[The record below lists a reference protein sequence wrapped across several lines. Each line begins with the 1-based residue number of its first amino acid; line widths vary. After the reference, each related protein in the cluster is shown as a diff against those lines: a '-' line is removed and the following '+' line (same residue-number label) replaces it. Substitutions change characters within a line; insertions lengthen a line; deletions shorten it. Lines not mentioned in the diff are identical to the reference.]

1 MNVSYQDQMA
11 LLQEKRRELRALEA
25 QAERTA
31 RAMSPLTIEDEH
43 RMVAM
48 QARAD
53 SLYRGAGR
61 LPAPLAEPHERPG
74 QYERRLVDGLKIY
87 SQRWAKA
94 NVSVMPDD
102 AFAIARDQ
110 IYADAAQ
117 NAKTHGLKPGEIR
130 ELPTVS
136 DGGHRVIEF
145 VGADGTHFT
154 EQFSRPPRRVML
166 KSQQEYSQMT
176 RDAQLSRITE
186 MVRYGQRPTVQA
198 PRAAF

>member
-74 QYERRLVDGLKIY
+74 QYERRLVDGLKVY
-87 SQRWAKA
+87 SDRWAKA
-94 NVSVMPDD
+94 SLERMPDD

-110 IYADAAQ
+110 IFADAAQ
-117 NAKTHGLKPGEIR
+117 NAKTHGLASTEIR
-130 ELPTVS
+130 EVPSVS
-136 DGGHRVIEF
+136 AAGHRTIEF
-145 VGADGTHFT
+145 VGGPDAHFT
-154 EQFSRPPRRVML
+154 QQFCRPPRRVLL
-166 KSQQEYSQMT
+166 KSQEEYSQMT